1 MFFSSIFILQN
12 EYSKTTLMKI
22 LRLFPDLIF
31 FLTFEIFNDF
41 RTAEYPYGDKDQSGE
56 FTLQIGDL
64 VEFQVATDRR
74 DKLQRATKIQLC
86 QETFSQN
93 SEKREKVSLLVNKFC
108 SVKAIMHVI
117 T

>member
-1 MFFSSIFILQN
+1 M
-12 EYSKTTLMKI
+12 
-22 LRLFPDLIF
+22 
-31 FLTFEIFNDF
+31 TFEIFNDF
-41 RTAEYPYGDKDQSGE
+41 RTAEYTYGDKDQSGE

>member
-1 MFFSSIFILQN
+1 MFLSSIFTYQN
-12 EYSKTTLMKI
+12 KYSKLTLMKI
-22 LRLFPDLIF
+22 LRLFPDF
-31 FLTFEIFNDF
+31 FTLEIFNDF

-86 QETFSQN
+86 PETFSQN

-108 SVKAIMHVI
+108 SVKA
-117 T
+117 